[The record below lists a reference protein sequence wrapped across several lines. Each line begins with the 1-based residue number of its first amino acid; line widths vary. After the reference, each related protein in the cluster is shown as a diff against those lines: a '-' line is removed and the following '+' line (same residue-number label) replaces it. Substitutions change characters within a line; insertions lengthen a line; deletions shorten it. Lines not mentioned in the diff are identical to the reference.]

1 MPCIAA
7 CGSAYESLMRH
18 HRIVTAVSGGLLVAA
33 LTAAPAQADPGR
45 YLACVKGS
53 LGGYVDEQSAVGI
66 GRSVTQ
72 LLAQNVPKEAIANK
86 LYSNGTMG
94 FSYPETMAIVTC
106 AANFPP

>member
-1 MPCIAA
+1 MI
-7 CGSAYESLMRH
+7 L
-18 HRIVTAVSGGLLVAA
+18 GGVAA
-33 LTAAPAQADPGR
+33 VVLLIACPAAHADPGR

-53 LGGYVDEQSAVGI
+53 LGGYVDEDAAVGI

-72 LLAQNVPKEAIANK
+72 VLAKNVPKEAIANK
-86 LYSNGTMG
+86 LYSNGATG